1 MSHNAIFGG
10 VQLALASML
19 LLAAFAI
26 AAAPLPCDVYEA
38 AGTPCV
44 AAHSVVRA
52 LYKEYTGALYT
63 VRRADNA
70 TKDIGVVGGFADSTA
85 QDAFCEGTTCTI
97 DRVLDQSK
105 KLNHLTSCKSS
116 RCSKQVN
123 ATKDKLTVGGHS
135 VYSAYFEGEMGYRND
150 KTTGIATGDEAESIY
165 MVASGT
171 HYSDKCCFDYG

>member
-1 MSHNAIFGG
+1 MSGAPLS
-10 VQLALASML
+10 QLKYVCKFVCVYGYRIIPTLPSVPML

-70 TKDIGVVGGFADSTA
+70 TKDIGVVWGFADSTA

-105 KLNHLTSCKSS
+105 KLNHLTSCKS
-116 RCSKQVN
+116 
-123 ATKDKLTVGGHS
+123 
-135 VYSAYFEGEMGYRND
+135 
-150 KTTGIATGDEAESIY
+150 
-165 MVASGT
+165 
-171 HYSDKCCFDYG
+171 